1 MKSFFVR
8 VLNLLL
14 IAGVIFA
21 YNAVLKQRGQAEE
34 IARLEAELAAANL
47 RLERQTE
54 ETAADAEQ
62 ESAYKD
68 GVYEGS
74 GTGFGGEI
82 KVKVTV
88 EKGKIMEVSIESAE
102 QEDKAYFETAK
113 SIVGDILEKQSA
125 DVDTVSGATFSSTG
139 IREAAAQALE
149 KAMGD

>member
-21 YNAVLKQRGQAEE
+21 YNAVLTQRGQAEE

-47 RLERQTE
+47 RLECQAE
-54 ETAADAEQ
+54 ETATDAEQ

-68 GVYEGS
+68 GVYEGT